1 MSKRNELLAD
11 LGVRNVSTMPAP
23 KKLVQ
28 PASNGMPPPLPRTM
42 PPPPPKFTSSAH
54 VLAKTKSDDVPG
66 KLEDLLCL
74 FFSFWCVLIFM
85 GRLERLFACV
95 FLGVGSWKMV
105 YCLFSFH
112 IYNFVCDFIPMMY
125 ECLTKKKYKYV

>member
-1 MSKRNELLAD
+1 MSKPNELLAD

-54 VLAKTKSDDVPG
+54 VLTKTKSDDVPG

-74 FFSFWCVLIFM
+74 FFSFQCVLILM

-95 FLGVGSWKMV
+95 FLGGGELENGI
-105 YCLFSFH
+105 LFVLFP
-112 IYNFVCDFIPMMY
+112 Y
-125 ECLTKKKYKYV
+125 L